1 MNIYTICLGLDNC
14 YLIQDEGTIMV
25 DGGSPNKSKEF
36 NKALSKIGIN
46 PEAIQLLVITH
57 GHFDHIGSARD
68 IKEITGA
75 KLAMH
80 DQEKEWLE
88 KSLKPLPPGVN
99 LWGNIFCGVLKM
111 FMPFI
116 HIPAAKVDIILGDGG
131 MSLAEFG
138 IKGKIVHTPGHSPG
152 SISIVLD
159 SGEGFV
165 GDLAMNK
172 FPLRLNPGLPIF
184 ADDPGKVIESWKIL
198 LDQGVKMIYPAHGEP
213 FPAEIIRK
221 AIV

>member
-1 MNIYTICLGLDNC
+1 MNIHTICLGLDYC

-25 DGGSPNKSKEF
+25 DGGSPNKAKKF
-36 NKALSKIGIN
+36 TQALSKIGID
-46 PEAIQLLVITH
+46 PKAIQLLVITH

-99 LWGNIFCGVLKM
+99 LWGRIFCGVLKM
-111 FMPFI
+111 CMPFI
-116 HIPAAKVDIILGDGG
+116 HIPATKVDITLSDEG
-131 MSLAEFG
+131 MSLTEFG

-152 SISIVLD
+152 SISVVLD
-159 SGEGFV
+159 GGEVFV

-172 FPLRLNPGLPIF
+172 FPLRMNPGLPIF
-184 ADDPGKVIESWKIL
+184 AEDPVKVIESWKML
-198 LDQGVKMIYPAHGEP
+198 LDQGAKMVYPSHGRP
-213 FPAEIIRK
+213 FPADIIRK
-221 AIV
+221 AIP

>member
-1 MNIYTICLGLDNC
+1 MNIHTICLGLDYC
-14 YLIQDEGTIMV
+14 YLIQDKGTIMV
-25 DGGSPNKSKEF
+25 DGGAPNKAQKF
-36 NKALSKIGIN
+36 TKALSKIGIH

-80 DQEKEWLE
+80 EQEKEWLE

-99 LWGNIFCGVLKM
+99 LWGRIFRGVLKM
-111 FMPFI
+111 FMPLI
-116 HIPAAKVDIILGDGG
+116 HIPAAKVDIILGDEG

-152 SISIVLD
+152 SISVVLD
-159 SGEGFV
+159 GGEAFV

-172 FPLRLNPGLPIF
+172 FPLRVNPGLPIF
-184 ADDPGKVIESWKIL
+184 AEDPLKLIESWKML
-198 LDQGVKMIYPAHGEP
+198 LDQGVKMIYPSHGGP
-213 FPAEIIRK
+213 FPADIIRK
-221 AIV
+221 AIS